1 MTAVASHRSRGRI
14 TALIGL
20 IALLATFLVQPAT
33 AAVDS
38 SAESQFVSLINAERK
53 NAGLAPLSVASDL
66 VSVARKH
73 SARMASENEL
83 YHNPNLGSEVTGWKR
98 VGENVGRGPSVSSIH
113 TAFMNSAGHRK
124 NILDPGWTQVGV
136 GVEVVDGRVWVTEVF
151 RTPSGATAP
160 APEATEEEPET
171 QEPAQAE
178 EESKPA
184 PKPSPTASAP
194 APKQTTASTTTPAPA
209 PEPTEEPEPVPIS
222 IDRFTV
228 TMAQVE
234 SAEQSV
240 PVASLLDD

>member
-1 MTAVASHRSRGRI
+1 MTAVARHTSRGRI
-14 TALIGL
+14 VALIGL
-20 IALLATFLVQPAT
+20 IALLATFFVQPAT

-38 SAESQFVSLINAERK
+38 SAEAQFVSLINAERK
-53 NAGLAPLSVASDL
+53 NAGLAPLSVAGDL

-73 SARMASENEL
+73 SARMASKNEL
-83 YHNPNLGSEVTGWKR
+83 YHNPNLGSEVTGWQR

-160 APEATEEEPET
+160 APAASEEEPET
-171 QEPAQAE
+171 QEPAPAK

-184 PKPSPTASAP
+184 PKPTASAP
-194 APKQTTASTTTPAPA
+194 APKQTTASTKAPAPA
-209 PEPTEEPEPVPIS
+209 PEPTEEATPEPVPIS

-240 PVASLLDD
+240 SVASLLDD

>member
-1 MTAVASHRSRGRI
+1 MTAVARHTSRGRI
-14 TALIGL
+14 VALIGL
-20 IALLATFLVQPAT
+20 IALLATFFVQPAT

-38 SAESQFVSLINAERK
+38 SAEAQFVSLINAERK
-53 NAGLAPLSVASDL
+53 NAGLAPLSVAGDL

-73 SARMASENEL
+73 SARMASKNEL
-83 YHNPNLGSEVTGWKR
+83 YHNPNLGSEVTGWQR

-160 APEATEEEPET
+160 APAASEEEPET
-171 QEPAQAE
+171 QEPAPAK

-184 PKPSPTASAP
+184 PKAP
-194 APKQTTASTTTPAPA
+194 APKQTTASTKAPAPA
-209 PEPTEEPEPVPIS
+209 PEPTEEATPEPVPIS

-234 SAEQSV
+234 SAERSV
-240 PVASLLDD
+240 SVASLLDD